1 MAADRGLDAAIE
13 SVADGGPIDWGALDA
28 AATDDQARRRLRQLK
43 LVAAIADVHGS
54 LPDEAADGRD
64 AVAEAPSDT
73 ERWGHLFLIDKI
85 GEGAYGDV
93 FHARDPWLNREVALK
108 LLKPAGPADPA
119 TSRVLREART
129 LARIRH
135 TNVVT
140 VYGADWHRGR
150 GGMWMELLRGRTLAE
165 LLASRGPFSAR
176 EAAVVGL
183 DLCRALAAIHAA
195 GLVHRDI
202 KAQNVMR
209 EDGGRIVLMDLGNGR
224 GIEADGHDANPDLI
238 GTPLYIA
245 PELFDGT
252 PATERSDIYSLGV
265 LLYHLVTN
273 SYPVQA
279 GTVSELHDAHRA
291 GQRSRLRDARPD
303 LPAAFVHVVD
313 RTLSPQPAERHASA
327 GELEADLMQA
337 LAGGGIAPDGTRSRA
352 SSRPRWLIPVIAA
365 LAVAAVALIA
375 AVIPWPSRRGD
386 SNAPVNG
393 IKSLAVLPLVNLS
406 GDATQDYFA
415 DGLTDELIA
424 TLGGLRSVN
433 VISRTSVQRYKNR
446 AQPLNDISRLLNV
459 DALVEGTVA
468 LTRGAGTNGGSPTDR
483 VRINVRLIRAGTDV
497 QLWGQSFE
505 SVLSDVLKLQADVAR
520 SIARSI
526 NVIVSPQVEQR
537 LASAPTVDAD
547 AYKLYLQ
554 GREHWISRHNADD
567 LQTAVDLFRQS
578 IRQDPTYARS
588 YAGLADS
595 YILLTGNYGRFLPAE
610 GAALGIAAAGKAI
623 ELDPSLAEPHAS
635 MAYVRYYLQWE
646 WAEAEREFKR
656 ALELN
661 PSSATTHDWYGD
673 FLSSMGRDEE
683 AILVTRRAVELDPL
697 SLAVNRGAAW
707 PLFFARR
714 YPEAIAQLQKTL
726 NLDSTYVAARSLLG
740 RVHLETGQYAEGL
753 AELQE
758 AERRTNVYRYRALLA
773 HGYARAGQRDT
784 AVKLLEEIKRPP
796 AGQFVP
802 PYDIALIYAALGD
815 DQQALDWLE
824 RGYRERDATMVNLR
838 HDMRFDRLARNP
850 RFVAL
855 VARMQFS

>member
-1 MAADRGLDAAIE
+1 
-13 SVADGGPIDWGALDA
+13 
-28 AATDDQARRRLRQLK
+28 
-43 LVAAIADVHGS
+43 
-54 LPDEAADGRD
+54 
-64 AVAEAPSDT
+64 
-73 ERWGHLFLIDKI
+73 
-85 GEGAYGDV
+85 
-93 FHARDPWLNREVALK
+93 
-108 LLKPAGPADPA
+108 
-119 TSRVLREART
+119 
-129 LARIRH
+129 
-135 TNVVT
+135 
-140 VYGADWHRGR
+140 
-150 GGMWMELLRGRTLAE
+150 
-165 LLASRGPFSAR
+165 
-176 EAAVVGL
+176 
-183 DLCRALAAIHAA
+183 
-195 GLVHRDI
+195 
-202 KAQNVMR
+202 
-209 EDGGRIVLMDLGNGR
+209 
-224 GIEADGHDANPDLI
+224 
-238 GTPLYIA
+238 
-245 PELFDGT
+245 
-252 PATERSDIYSLGV
+252 
-265 LLYHLVTN
+265 
-273 SYPVQA
+273 
-279 GTVSELHDAHRA
+279 
-291 GQRSRLRDARPD
+291 
-303 LPAAFVHVVD
+303 
-313 RTLSPQPAERHASA
+313 
-327 GELEADLMQA
+327 
-337 LAGGGIAPDGTRSRA
+337 
-352 SSRPRWLIPVIAA
+352 
-365 LAVAAVALIA
+365 
-375 AVIPWPSRRGD
+375 
-386 SNAPVNG
+386 
-393 IKSLAVLPLVNLS
+393 
-406 GDATQDYFA
+406 
-415 DGLTDELIA
+415 
-424 TLGGLRSVN
+424 
-433 VISRTSVQRYKNR
+433 
-446 AQPLNDISRLLNV
+446 
-459 DALVEGTVA
+459 
-468 LTRGAGTNGGSPTDR
+468 
-483 VRINVRLIRAGTDV
+483 
-497 QLWGQSFE
+497 
-505 SVLSDVLKLQADVAR
+505 
-520 SIARSI
+520 
-526 NVIVSPQVEQR
+526 
-537 LASAPTVDAD
+537 VDAD